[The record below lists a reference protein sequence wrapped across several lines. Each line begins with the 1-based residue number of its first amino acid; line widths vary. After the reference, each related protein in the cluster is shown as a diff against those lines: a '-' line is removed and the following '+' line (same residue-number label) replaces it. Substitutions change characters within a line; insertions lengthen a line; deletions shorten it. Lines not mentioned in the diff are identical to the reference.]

1 MQPPDGLEQGFPLAR
16 LTTIG
21 TGGAARWFAR
31 PTTMETLAEA
41 LRFAEAEQL
50 DVAVVGLG
58 SNLLVADAG
67 FDGLVVRLDG
77 ALSAI
82 ELDGARAICGGGAS
96 LAALVRRATDAG
108 LSGIEFG
115 CAIPGTV
122 GGAVRMNAGAYG
134 GELRDVLVEA
144 VVVSAS
150 GVRRDGPAGLEM
162 TYRHSNVVRGEVVA
176 AATLQLAA
184 APVEE
189 IRTRVR
195 EMQARRAA
203 AQPRKA
209 RTFGSVFKNPDEG
222 PGAGQLLEACA
233 LKGYAIGG
241 ARISLGPRELHRERR
256 DCDLGGRRRADRR
269 GEATRT
275 RALRCRP
282 RARGRAAGR
291 DRDSIER
298 MRRSRAEPRRVAAT
312 RVTVV
317 RCAPGRASPS
327 WSSGCS
333 RCAPSAPRSAIGRC
347 ATRASSPSTRSSSRA
362 PIRASPRRSRRP
374 SARPSAVAR
383 CSRSAPARSHAPS
396 SRFPASTSRA
406 SIGTSRPRSACGC
419 GPSTPVAIA
428 VSGHDRVLV
437 SSTGRVLATIGR
449 RSRPPDLPRV
459 GLPGHGV
466 PHPGAYIE
474 NRQVLDTDHRGRV
487 DPRLT
492 SEHSWDGFARI
503 RRAGCTCS
511 CTGRRCRS
519 ASAPPSIWGRSS
531 ERRRW
536 CCVPTRR

>member
-1 MQPPDGLEQGFPLAR
+1 MTRPPDGLEQGFPLAR

-162 TYRHSNVVRGEVVA
+162 AYRHSNVVRGEVVA
-176 AATLQLAA
+176 AATLQLLAA
-184 APVEE
+184 SAEV
-189 IRTRVR
+189 IHATVR

-241 ARISLGPRELHRERR
+241 ARISSVHANFIENVGTATSADVAALIGEA
-256 DCDLGGRRRADRR
+256 RRRAR
-269 GEATRT
+269 
-275 RALRCRP
+275 
-282 RARGRAAGR
+282 
-291 DRDSIER
+291 ER
-298 MRRSRAEPRRVAAT
+298 FGVDLEHEVELL
-312 RVTVV
+312 
-317 RCAPGRASPS
+317 G
-327 WSSGCS
+327 
-333 RCAPSAPRSAIGRC
+333 
-347 ATRASSPSTRSSSRA
+347 
-362 PIRASPRRSRRP
+362 
-374 SARPSAVAR
+374 
-383 CSRSAPARSHAPS
+383 
-396 SRFPASTSRA
+396 
-406 SIGTSRPRSACGC
+406 
-419 GPSTPVAIA
+419 AIA
-428 VSGHDRVLV
+428 
-437 SSTGRVLATIGR
+437 I
-449 RSRPPDLPRV
+449 P
-459 GLPGHGV
+459 
-466 PHPGAYIE
+466 
-474 NRQVLDTDHRGRV
+474 
-487 DPRLT
+487 
-492 SEHSWDGFARI
+492 
-503 RRAGCTCS
+503 
-511 CTGRRCRS
+511 
-519 ASAPPSIWGRSS
+519 
-531 ERRRW
+531 
-536 CCVPTRR
+536 